1 MVVALAAVEPQD
13 NLNTKYKFLEEKV
26 MKKSSIALIVII
38 TIVALVAIWGIGT
51 RNNLVAMNEEVRLG
65 ASRIETQLQR
75 RSDLIPNLVS
85 TVKGYAAHEE
95 EVYTAIADA
104 RAKLSGAIEDGDVS
118 KMNEANSALDS
129 AISRLLMVVEN
140 YPELKA
146 NENFVALQD
155 ELAGT
160 ENRIA
165 KAREDYNEIV
175 SSYNR
180 QLKMFPT
187 NIIANMSGFME
198 AEYFEASE
206 GAHNVPTVE
215 F

>member
-1 MVVALAAVEPQD
+1 
-13 NLNTKYKFLEEKV
+13 
-26 MKKSSIALIVII
+26 MKKFGSGKVVLIVI
-38 TIVALVAIWGIGT
+38 LVIAFLIGSWGIGQ
-51 RNNLVAMNEEVRLG
+51 RNALVSANEEVRLA
-65 ASRIETQLQR
+65 ASNVETQLQR
-75 RSDLIPNLVS
+75 RNDLIPNFVA

-104 RAKLSGAIEDGDVS
+104 RAKLSGAIEDKDVGAI
-118 KMNEANSALDS
+118 NEANSELDS
-129 AISRLLMVVEN
+129 ALSRLLVVVEN

-146 NENFVALQD
+146 NQNFIALQD

-175 SSYNR
+175 SSFNKEI
-180 QLKMFPT
+180 KMFPT
-187 NIIANMSGFME
+187 NIIAGMCNIQE
-198 AEYFEASE
+198 AQYFEAAE
-206 GAHNVPTVE
+206 GAEKAPEVV